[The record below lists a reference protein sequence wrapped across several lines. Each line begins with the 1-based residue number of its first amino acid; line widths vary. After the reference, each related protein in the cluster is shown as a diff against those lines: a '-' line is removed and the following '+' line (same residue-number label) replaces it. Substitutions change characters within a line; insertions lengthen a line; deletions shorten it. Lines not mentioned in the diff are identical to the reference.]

1 MMPTSTEADL
11 ITTVIIQIEP
21 LSREVDVSPGSTG
34 IITAAGNVTCDTSNT
49 AVLCWVELLGNT
61 TTGSVSI
68 SPSHAAFQGSSDN
81 VQEFV
86 MDVTVPLLTS
96 ASEDHLCT
104 ISGTWE
110 QGTRSGQAEPDSFQ
124 IIVLPFYH
132 PEISSEI
139 PLKNVTAG
147 DSVVF
152 NLMINNS
159 GNTDDV
165 YQVDFIN
172 TDELEENG
180 ITFNAINDIA
190 IQEQGTQDVEFEV
203 HTSSDTNSGRVY
215 TIPVVVYSTLDDEPK
230 RTHYNL
236 FIKVQ
241 EDTFDV
247 GDIFN
252 PLVLIII
259 LAVVI
264 VGFIVYIKKR

>member
-34 IITAAGNVTCDTSNT
+34 IITAVGNVTCDTSNT

>member
-1 MMPTSTEADL
+1 MMPTSTEADP
-11 ITTVIIQIEP
+11 ITTVIIQIEQ
-21 LSREVDVSPGSTG
+21 SFGEVNVAPGSTG
-34 IITAAGNVTCDTSNT
+34 YFTLEGNVTCDTYNT
-49 AVLCWVELLGNT
+49 ATPCM
-61 TTGSVSI
+61 VSLSADSTI
-68 SPSHAAFQGSSDN
+68 GAITLSPSSMIFQGSSDN